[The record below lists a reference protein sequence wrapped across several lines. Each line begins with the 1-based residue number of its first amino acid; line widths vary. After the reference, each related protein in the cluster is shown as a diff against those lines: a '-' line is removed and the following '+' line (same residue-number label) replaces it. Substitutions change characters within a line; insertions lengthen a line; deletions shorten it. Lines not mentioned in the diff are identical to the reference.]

1 MFFST
6 PPSEAA
12 KPCLFWNPLQFF
24 WTPPGVAGSDRVTRT
39 YQQVE
44 LCHVWTYPKNPQK
57 SQGWSV
63 DHHFFITIFRFKGSY
78 PLIFRETDL
87 KDQQIIGS
95 LRHPSLRS
103 RSCLVWIIFPET
115 STLTHY
121 SDIVSDIPSWS
132 IYGIYIYIL
141 TFYLTLFLAYT
152 VTFYLTFFLAYY
164 LTSILTYFLAYIRIS
179 FWHSICHI
187 FVTFFLA
194 YIPTFCLTF
203 LQHFVWQSFWQSI
216 WHSFWHSIWHSIWPS
231 LWHFSPAW
239 VRVQAHSTASGA
251 EGGAGGGG
259 GGRGEGV
266 APLLKSRDPVAGGE
280 AVGKN
285 QATPQK
291 VTLLNE
297 KMIKI
302 EVFFLLPAVAGGE
315 SIHLC

>member
-1 MFFST
+1 MFFFFFHCTLRSREAV
-6 PPSEAA
+6 PVLEYELLFHSSESSAVLLDTSRRCR
-12 KPCLFWNPLQFF
+12 KWPCDPDLPTSWALSCLNIP
-24 WTPPGVAGSDRVTRT
+24 
-39 YQQVE
+39 QQ
-44 LCHVWTYPKNPQK
+44 

-78 PLIFRETDL
+78 PLIVRETDL
-87 KDQQIIGS
+87 KDQQIIGN
-95 LRHPSLRS
+95 LRHLSLRS
-103 RSCLVWIIFPET
+103 RSCLVWIIFPGT

-132 IYGIYIYIL
+132 IYGIYIHIYICIYSDIL
-141 TFYLTLFLAYT
+141 LFLAYT

-216 WHSFWHSIWHSIWPS
+216 WHSI
-231 LWHFSPAW
+231 WHFSPAW

-251 EGGAGGGG
+251 K
-259 GGRGEGV
+259 V
-266 APLLKSRDPVAGGE
+266 E
-280 AVGKN
+280 AREEVEEE
-285 QATPQK
+285 
-291 VTLLNE
+291 E
-297 KMIKI
+297 K
-302 EVFFLLPAVAGGE
+302 EL
-315 SIHLC
+315 HLC